1 MENSSGTTAA
11 GAQLHFSAYID
22 NSRDITTIVDMQIQ
36 RPFALVT
43 PTIDGDVLAV
53 LARADREFTPPEVH
67 QLIGEH
73 SVDGVRKALRRLA
86 DQGIVLQRRAGQA
99 MLYQFNRE
107 HLIAPAVAA
116 IASFRELLL
125 QRIRSEIESWRT
137 ATPFAALFGSAAAG
151 AMRTDSDIDI
161 FVVRPN
167 RTDPDDSIWRSQ
179 LDTLSRRCTN
189 WTGNDARVLE
199 YAAKEVADG
208 LARNDPVLSDIHT
221 EGLRLTGPS
230 GYLRRPRERTR

>member
-1 MENSSGTTAA
+1 
-11 GAQLHFSAYID
+11 
-22 NSRDITTIVDMQIQ
+22 MQIQ
-36 RPFALVT
+36 RPFALLT

-53 LARADREFTPPEVH
+53 LARAEREFTPPEVH
-67 QLIGEH
+67 HLIGEH

-99 MLYQFNRE
+99 ILYQLNRE
-107 HLIAPAVAA
+107 HLIAPAVAT
-116 IASFRELLL
+116 IAGFRELLL
-125 QRIRSEIESWRT
+125 QRMRSEIESWRT

-161 FVVRPN
+161 FIVRPN

-179 LDTLSRRCTN
+179 LDTLSRHCTN

-199 YAAKEVADG
+199 YADKEVADG
-208 LARNDPVLSDIHT
+208 LARNDPVLSDIQN